1 MTVPANLPRAR
12 STDEVLDAVLLMAVG
27 ALLTGCFRL
36 IWWTVRIQFR
46 CAWWLVR
53 RPSRLAVAVVLVV
66 LVIEYDQ
73 HPAGALV
80 GVGLIVAAVVL
91 WEWRWPASFRRR
103 VTWRLRGLWRGVKY
117 RHLWQAVTTST
128 GLDVRDVATG
138 DRVIPGRSAVT
149 ASKHAEYL
157 RVRMLPGQTIEDWSA
172 RTEALATMFNAM
184 ECRIRPA
191 RPGRFGRAAH
201 RNLIDV
207 TMLRRDVL
215 ARPIAL
221 DPPSET
227 PNFHALPVAW
237 TEDGERFA
245 LDLLGHHVL
254 IGGAT
259 GAGKGSALWSTIC
272 QLAPATR
279 TGLVQLYGIDP
290 KSLEFPYGADLFTD
304 VVDGDPDAMADALES
319 LVSVM
324 NRRKQTMRGLSRLHT
339 PTLAEP
345 FIVVVVDELAALTAY
360 VSVAQVRKRIES
372 ALALLLTQGRAMA
385 ISVIAAAQDP
395 RKETLTHRNLFT
407 TRIGMR
413 LNEPGDVD
421 MLLGDAARSR
431 GALCDRIRHET
442 PGVAW
447 VIRDG
452 QAGATRIRFPWVSDD
467 TIREYAATYAKPTD
481 PATATAG
488 NAPVVDLHPA
498 GTKTDAAGA
507 SSDDLAA

>member
-1 MTVPANLPRAR
+1 MSANLPRAR
-12 STDEVLDAVLLMAVG
+12 TTDEVLDALLVAVMAAV
-27 ALLTGCFRL
+27 LTGCFRL
-36 IWWTVRIQFR
+36 AWWLVRVQFR
-46 CAWWLVR
+46 LVWWLVR
-53 RPSRLAVAVVLVV
+53 RPSRLAVAVVPVV
-66 LVIEYDQ
+66 LVVEYDQ
-73 HPAGALV
+73 HPATDLAGAGALLV
-80 GVGLIVAAVVL
+80 AVVV
-91 WEWRWPASFRRR
+91 WAWRWPASFRRR
-103 VTWRLRGLWRGVKY
+103 VIWRLRGLWRGVTY
-117 RHLWQAVTTST
+117 RRLWATATTST
-128 GLDVRDVATG
+128 GLDVRDLTTG
-138 DRVIPGRSAVT
+138 DRVVPGRSPIV

-157 RVRMLPGQTIEDWSA
+157 RVRMLPGQTLEDWAS
-172 RTEALATMFNAM
+172 RTEQLATMFNAM
-184 ECRIRPA
+184 ECRVRPA
-191 RPGRFGRAAH
+191 GPGRFGRAAH

-215 ARPIAL
+215 AQPIGL
-221 DPPSET
+221 DVPAEVPD
-227 PNFHALPVAW
+227 FHALPVAW
-237 TEDGERFA
+237 TEDGERFT

-279 TGLVQLYGIDP
+279 TGLVQLFGIDP
-290 KSLEFPYGADLFTD
+290 KSLEFPYGAGLFTD
-304 VVDGDPDAMADALES
+304 VVDGDPETMADALEG

-324 NRRKQTMRGLSRLHT
+324 NRRKAAMRGRSRLHT
-339 PTLAEP
+339 PTVAEP

-360 VSVAQVRKRIES
+360 VPVAQVRKRTES

-431 GALCDRIRHET
+431 GALCDRIRHQT

-452 QAGATRIRFPWVSDD
+452 DPGATRIRFPWISDD
-467 TIREYAATYAKPTD
+467 TIREYATTYAKP
-481 PATATAG
+481 PAPTAED
-488 NAPVVDLHPA
+488 APVVELHPTGDKADA
-498 GTKTDAAGA
+498 GTTT
-507 SSDDLAA
+507 SDDLAA